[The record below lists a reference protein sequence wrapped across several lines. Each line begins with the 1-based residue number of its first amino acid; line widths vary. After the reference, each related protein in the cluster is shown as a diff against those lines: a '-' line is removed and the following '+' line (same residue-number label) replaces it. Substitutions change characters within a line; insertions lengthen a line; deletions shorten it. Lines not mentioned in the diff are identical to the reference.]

1 MHCSLSHLPV
11 EFDQNSDMKCVGGNA
26 NFQVWQVLTSITT
39 HPPCYTLYGRTLRV
53 KTSGKNIEYNT
64 NLLEAIIYVKDVRK
78 IKQIGKN
85 TPSVKTPLAEL
96 EDMHTDG
103 LTPKLATVY
112 RHLDKKD
119 TKTEAQAVAD
129 HNVLMG
135 RLEIGQCKVEYIR
148 SFICVCFLYLVF
160 TWVINKR
167 YYSVVLVWRLNPY
180 IFLRFAPFMWVHVN
194 NFFY

>member
-1 MHCSLSHLPV
+1 MQI
-11 EFDQNSDMKCVGGNA
+11 FI
-26 NFQVWQVLTSITT
+26 TSY
-39 HPPCYTLYGRTLRV
+39 PPCYTLYGRTLRV

-64 NLLEAIIYVKDVRK
+64 NLLEAIIYVKDMRK
-78 IKQIGKN
+78 MRRIGKN
-85 TPSVKTPLAEL
+85 TPSVKTLLAEL

-135 RLEIGQCKVEYIR
+135 RLEIGQRHIQVTFSLSDSSDHLGPLPTNHNMQSTITM
-148 SFICVCFLYLVF
+148 IF
-160 TWVINKR
+160 TCSRAV
-167 YYSVVLVWRLNPY
+167 
-180 IFLRFAPFMWVHVN
+180 
-194 NFFY
+194 